1 MRLIAW
7 PALALAALLL
17 SGCTL
22 IASRVAITPPGVNKY
37 SFRECL
43 LARSFYSPPAL
54 TGIALR
60 DWYYRHGQP
69 GFVRK
74 GPEKEPTRYDILEQ
88 KDGAFVAT
96 AAGLIAEGMMPSV
109 EFWDPRVTDPQTPDS
124 AVSAANAYYDD
135 KGLNTPYVDAP
146 APQQYDYSADPAASG
161 AIGPQ
166 KRPSPGF
173 AGARDWR
180 LNRFLDCYIAPVG
193 GPAATIPSTP
203 HDLSPLIAAEK
214 GDEDIEG
221 RLLRGHILLALLTQY
236 GTELIVS
243 HPSRRQV
250 AQAELLLGHVKD
262 AETSLRGASLI
273 MSEDSRAKALK
284 GASALLPATTPLIA
298 ATDKDGKALLFQDG
312 KSYATGADGT
322 IAHDAQGKPVPA
334 DIASVRIAD
343 IRGKAQLTLG
353 WFDYTTRLLR
363 VFQVGVDIQRIDAEQ
378 SLDRASNLIAAF
390 SSSVGSFLPILKDGL
405 AGAVTVQKVK
415 LYGNA
420 YLRDARET
428 LALSRTA
435 TTPNPDG
442 SWTYQNPTMIGG
454 WRLWDAE
461 LARAC
466 QVLATVAKK
475 DPASAVCIPPGKASE
490 SGS

>member
-1 MRLIAW
+1 MRVIVW

-22 IASRVAITPPGVNKY
+22 ITSRVAIAPPGVNKY

-69 GFVRK
+69 GFVRR
-74 GPEKEPTRYDILEQ
+74 GPEKEPSRYDILEQ

-109 EFWDPRVTDPQTPDS
+109 EFWDPRVTDPNTADTPAS
-124 AVSAANAYYDD
+124 TANSYYDD

-146 APQQYDYSADPAASG
+146 APQQYDYSADPAGGG
-161 AIGPQ
+161 AIDPQ
-166 KRPSPGF
+166 KRPSPGY

-193 GPAATIPSTP
+193 GPAATLPATP
-203 HDLSPLIAAEK
+203 HDMTPIIAAEK
-214 GDEDIEG
+214 GDEDLEG
-221 RLLRGHILLALLTQY
+221 RLLRGHILLTLLAQY

-273 MSEDSRAKALK
+273 MSEETRAKALK
-284 GASALLPATTPLIA
+284 GAGGLLPAATPLIV
-298 ATDKDGKALLFQDG
+298 ATDRDGNALLFKDG
-312 KSYATGADGT
+312 KSYTTGADGKLV
-322 IAHDAQGKPVPA
+322 AG
-334 DIASVRIAD
+334 DIASLTIGD
-343 IRGKAQLTLG
+343 IRGKAQLSLG

-363 VFQVGVDIQRIDAEQ
+363 VFQVGVDIQRIDAQQ

-390 SSSVGSFLPILKDGL
+390 SGSAGSFLPILEDGL

-435 TTPNPDG
+435 TTPNSDG
-442 SWTYQNPTMIGG
+442 SWTYQNPTIVGG
-454 WRLWDAE
+454 WTLWDAE
-461 LARAC
+461 LSRAC

-475 DPASAVCIPPGKASE
+475 DPASAVCVPPGTPAQPAS
-490 SGS
+490 